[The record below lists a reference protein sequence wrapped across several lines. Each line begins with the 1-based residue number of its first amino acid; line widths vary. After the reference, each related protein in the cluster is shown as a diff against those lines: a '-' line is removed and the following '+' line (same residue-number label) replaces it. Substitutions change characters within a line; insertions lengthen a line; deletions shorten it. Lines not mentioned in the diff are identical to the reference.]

1 MRKLSAVLVLFATH
15 AAAAGTQPVQD
26 DPLLTD
32 LVREALERNP
42 DIRAAQEMVEEA
54 RSRPAQAQA
63 LPDPTLSVSYI
74 NEGLSPSLGSREFTI
89 LGFLWTQ
96 DLPYPGKRG
105 LRGEILSLEADQ
117 AAQQVERARLSTVAA
132 VRRAYYGLV
141 HARDLLD
148 LIDEQERTFRQIA
161 AVARERYAVGQ
172 GVQQDVLR
180 AQVEVTRIRQLRA
193 EQEAELAVQ
202 LAELNR
208 LLDRA
213 SDMPVETERHLDLR
227 PLGREPA
234 ELLVEVGA
242 ISPEARSAELAVERD
257 RIGVDLAR
265 KAFKPDFSLQGGYQN
280 RGGLDGMWQI
290 GVGIRL
296 PIYRKKNES
305 GLAEAEA
312 RLRAS
317 ERRAHAV
324 RLLLR
329 QRTQERLA
337 RIRAAEETV
346 ELYAKGIV
354 PQDRLSLEA
363 ALANYQA
370 GRVPFLTVLEALT
383 SLYGDQEAHL
393 RLLAAHEELRTS
405 LAEASLEA
413 GPDGAMAS
421 STNR

>member
-1 MRKLSAVLVLFATH
+1 MRKLSAVLVSFTIYAV
-15 AAAAGTQPVQD
+15 AAGAQPAPD
-26 DPLLTD
+26 DARLAD
-32 LVREALERNP
+32 LVQKALERNP

-54 RSRPAQAQA
+54 RSRPAQVRA
-63 LPDPTLSVSYI
+63 LPDPTLSVSYL
-74 NEGLSPSLGSREFTI
+74 NEGLSPSLGSREFTT

-117 AAQQVERARLSTVAA
+117 AAQQLERARLSTTAA

-141 HARDLLD
+141 HARDRLALTF
-148 LIDEQERTFRQIA
+148 EQERTWRQMA

-180 AQVEVTRIRQLRA
+180 AQVEVTRIRQFRA
-193 EQEAELAVQ
+193 EQEAEASAQ

-213 SDMPVETERHLDLR
+213 SDTPVETEHHLELR

-234 ELLVEVGA
+234 ELLVEVRA
-242 ISPEARSAELAVERD
+242 VSPEAKSAELALERD

-296 PIYRKKNES
+296 PIYKKKNES

-317 ERRAHAV
+317 ERRSHAV
-324 RLLLR
+324 KLLLR

-337 RIRAAEETV
+337 RIQAAEETA

-383 SLYGDQEAHL
+383 TLYGDQEAHL
-393 RLLAAHEELRTS
+393 RLLAAHEDLRTS
-405 LAEASLEA
+405 LAEARLEA
-413 GPDGAMAS
+413 GPDGALAA
-421 STNR
+421 R